1 MLPILNDVRQQNR
14 EVWRLTICWARCR
27 ANADSNSWLWC
38 DWIQQVTIV
47 TVICWDLAH
56 KTPTWRPFCFN
67 KWYDFQWSKPC
78 KNRSFVEVDGF
89 LMLSDQSS
97 QTWQILGAKR
107 VFSSN
112 NKTVAPNLCS
122 LHFGCYRS
130 GTSGAQRLG
139 VFCFSKQPIATKQK
153 SPRETQEAET
163 RKAIFIHFFLMD
175 LEAHIDWKLWNFAIF
190 HNDTHPI
197 RYSLPFFC
205 WFAPSRTAT
214 PVPPAKRTGRVNGGL
229 PSYSRGSKSAKLC
242 RWTENLIKFESLEE
256 WCFVGC

>member
-67 KWYDFQWSKPC
+67 KRYDFQWSKPC

-89 LMLSDQSS
+89 LMLSDQSP

-163 RKAIFIHFFLMD
+163 RKAIFI
-175 LEAHIDWKLWNFAIF
+175 K
-190 HNDTHPI
+190 PI
-197 RYSLPFFC
+197 L
-205 WFAPSRTAT
+205 
-214 PVPPAKRTGRVNGGL
+214 TGNYEIL
-229 PSYSRGSKSAKLC
+229 PSFIMTPIPSDTAYLFSADLLPAVLQHPSHPQNARVGSTVVFPA
-242 RWTENLIKFESLEE
+242 TAGAPNLQSYV
-256 WCFVGC
+256 VGLKIW